1 MNLDLRLPMGLM
13 FLITGAMMMIF
24 GIFTWG
30 SPIYEKSL
38 GMNINVIWGSIM
50 FVFGVTMFLLGRRA
64 TKLAKLAPPE
74 PLDESLNKRPMG
86 H

>member
-24 GIFTWG
+24 GVFTWG
-30 SPIYEKSL
+30 SQIYQKSL

-50 FVFGVTMFLLGRRA
+50 FIFGVTMFLLGRRA

-74 PLDESLNKRPMG
+74 PLDESLNRRPGG

>member
-13 FLITGAMMMIF
+13 FLITGAMMTVF

-30 SPIYEKSL
+30 STIYQKSM
-38 GMNINVIWGSIM
+38 GMNINFIWGLVMLI
-50 FVFGVTMFLLGRRA
+50 FGLTMFLLGKRA
-64 TKLAKLAPPE
+64 TRLAKLAPPA
-74 PLDESLNKRPMG
+74 PMDESLNRRPMG